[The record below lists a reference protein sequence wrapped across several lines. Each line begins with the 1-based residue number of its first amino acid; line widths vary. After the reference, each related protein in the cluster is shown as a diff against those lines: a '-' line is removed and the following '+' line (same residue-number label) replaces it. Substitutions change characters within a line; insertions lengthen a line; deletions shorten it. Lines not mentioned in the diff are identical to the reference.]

1 MNRKYIAVLVQ
12 METELEQQMFWN
24 GKNLYK
30 IDLSIEMR
38 GGGDQNFSY
47 FSDPND
53 QNMTLILKI
62 FW

>member
-1 MNRKYIAVLVQ
+1 

>member
-1 MNRKYIAVLVQ
+1 

-30 IDLSIEMR
+30 IDLSIEIR
-38 GGGDQNFSY
+38 GGGRQNFSY
-47 FSDPND
+47 FSNPSD
-53 QNMTLILKI
+53 QNTALILII